1 MNISSAIAEGLPPK
15 IKVKLV
21 DFLFFA
27 DIAVR
32 IKKHRQKA
40 FHKHLWITIPGFLS
54 RFYPE

>member
-1 MNISSAIAEGLPPK
+1 MNISSAIAERLPLK

-32 IKKHRQKA
+32 IKKHR
-40 FHKHLWITIPGFLS
+40 
-54 RFYPE
+54 